1 MIATTPYRKPFI
13 FKTKWLWA
21 IALLALFASF
31 VSFSTISA
39 DNFTGGY
46 VSDTLISRTGVTDSN
61 FLINS
66 SATTGSGL
74 DVATVGTIT
83 TNPATGIGTLSTDLH
98 ATVSTLNGM
107 PRGIVYF
114 EWGYDSS
121 YGNTTSSSTITA
133 PGDVTIPV
141 AGYDPTKNVY
151 YRAVVETDGTAKA
164 SPRYFAVG
172 GMVAGRNIMNNIVL
186 LFIAFA
192 MVLITI
198 GLMRTDIDI
207 IELVGVIVIMVVL
220 FFVIKY
226 IIDAM

>member
-1 MIATTPYRKPFI
+1 MIATMPYRKPFTI
-13 FKTKWLWA
+13 NYKWLWA
-21 IALLALFASF
+21 IALLALFALF
-31 VSFSTISA
+31 VSISTIEA

-66 SATTGSGL
+66 SGTTGSGV
-74 DVATVGTIT
+74 DIATVGTIT
-83 TNPATGIGTLSTDLH
+83 TNPATGIGTASTDLH

-107 PRGIVYF
+107 PRGVVYF

-121 YGNTTSSSTITA
+121 YGNVTASTTITA

-141 AGYDPTKNVY
+141 AGYNPTKNVY

-172 GMVAGRNIMNNIVL
+172 GMVVGRNIMSNIVL
-186 LFIAFA
+186 LMVALA
-192 MVLITI
+192 MVITTI
-198 GLMRTDIDI
+198 GLFRTDIDI
-207 IELVGVIVIMVVL
+207 MELVGIIVVMGVL

-226 IIDAM
+226 IIDML